1 VKRHPQ
7 VRHAPIAAALK
18 ETPGVWALVGNY
30 VWQGAGASAARV
42 INVGLLPSYR
52 PAGAFE
58 AEVRIGHEGDAFVW
72 ARYVGTQEVAA

>member
-7 VRHAPIAAALK
+7 VRHAPIAAALR
-18 ETPGVWALVGNY
+18 ETPGEWALVGNY
-30 VWQGAGASAARV
+30 VWQGAGTSAARV
-42 INVGLLPSYR
+42 ITIGRLRSYQ
-52 PAGAFE
+52 PAGSFE